1 MDELRCVCR
10 VLWPSNFLEQCL
22 YGAALIGFSRR
33 RKFHHRFGAR
43 PKYGFCEISK
53 NFDIH
58 GYICWRIYML
68 EQLLRF

>member
-1 MDELRCVCR
+1 MHGSVCWVLR
-10 VLWPSNFLEQCL
+10 PTNFLEQCL

-33 RKFHHRFGAR
+33 RKFHHRFG
-43 PKYGFCEISK
+43 GFCEISK

-68 EQLLRF
+68 EQLLRFET